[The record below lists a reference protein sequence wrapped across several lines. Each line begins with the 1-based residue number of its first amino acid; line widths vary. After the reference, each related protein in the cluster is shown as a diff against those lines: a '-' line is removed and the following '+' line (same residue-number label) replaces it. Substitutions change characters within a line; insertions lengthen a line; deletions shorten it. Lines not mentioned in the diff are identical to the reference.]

1 MYFYFGLNKQVDKVT
16 MTYYIGLNHVY
27 KLKIPCNDHP
37 KSYYNYRFD
46 QNIAWVSI
54 LEFVY

>member
-1 MYFYFGLNKQVDKVT
+1 
-16 MTYYIGLNHVY
+16 MTYYICLNHVY
-27 KLKIPCNDHP
+27 KLKIPCNDHLN
-37 KSYYNYRFD
+37 SYYNYRFD

>member
-1 MYFYFGLNKQVDKVT
+1 MYFQVRLNEQVDKVT
-16 MTYYIGLNHVY
+16 MTYYICLNHVY
-27 KLKIPCNDHP
+27 KLKIPCNDHLN
-37 KSYYNYRFD
+37 SYYNYRFD